1 MVALLLMTTLS
12 AAPVIV
18 RVDMQ
23 DALRFPSGAETPP
36 DSPLVLFVRA
46 PPTWVANGA
55 LTDVARKALLARLYG
70 SADWE
75 KGNSDG
81 STYVVKS
88 FASRLLKAGERPA
101 GGKGVFWYEVLANGA
116 LEKRGVD
123 FGPPAPMKAP
133 VSLVDEAET
142 VFKAGPR
149 LTDRK
154 ALEAWAATEKRTVR
168 VLAVLSKGALGFSR
182 RGHVGALEVDFED
195 TKLGI
200 ALPDRAAQFCKGAG
214 RCELWLLGT
223 WAGTAEAHHRFSV
236 SKVEGPPTE
245 GERSAGITETVFV
258 QER

>member
-23 DALRFPSGAETPP
+23 DALRFPSGMETPP
-36 DSPLVLFVRA
+36 ASPLVLYVRA
-46 PPTWVANGA
+46 PPAWLANGV
-55 LTDVARKALLARLYG
+55 LTDVARRALLARLYG
-70 SADWE
+70 GVDWE

-81 STYVVKS
+81 STYVVKA
-88 FASRLLKAGERPA
+88 FTSRLLKSGERPKP
-101 GGKGVFWYEVLANGA
+101 GKDVFWYEVLSNGA
-116 LEKRGVD
+116 LEKRGDD

-133 VSLVDEAET
+133 VSLIDQAES

-149 LTDRK
+149 LNDRK
-154 ALEAWAATEKRTVR
+154 ALEAWAASEKRTVR
-168 VLAVLSKGALGFSR
+168 VLAVLSKGDLGYSR
-182 RGHVGALEVDFED
+182 HGRVGALEVDFDD

-200 ALPDRAAQFCKGAG
+200 ALPDRAAQACRDPA

-223 WAGTAEAHHRFSV
+223 WAGTVEGRHRFSV
-236 SKVEGPPTE
+236 SKVDGAPTE
-245 GERSAGITETVFV
+245 AERSAGVTETVFV